1 MVDINNFFDGIDTA
15 RIRRAREL
23 WEIKRICGSLGISDP
38 EGINSKATIVLCYAA
53 WEGFYNDCVEVYF
66 QFLRDRGGRVRDT
79 DWMLLIAAFSRDFDS
94 LRDKHHSAHAR
105 REFIKNLQTRLNC
118 GFDALDQRRIGS
130 QSNLDFACLSYNYDI
145 LRFDLSSLQKHR
157 IRLDKELVGWRNGVA
172 HGGAPDL
179 SALDVFNHVDF
190 TSELLVSIAD
200 RFQHAIL
207 ERGFWCR

>member
-1 MVDINNFFDGIDTA
+1 M
-15 RIRRAREL
+15 
-23 WEIKRICGSLGISDP
+23 
-38 EGINSKATIVLCYAA
+38 IVLKSISNFCG
-53 WEGFYNDCVEVYF
+53 E
-66 QFLRDRGGRVRDT
+66 RGGRVRDT

-94 LRDKHHSAHAR
+94 LRDKHHSANAR

-130 QSNLDFACLSYNYDI
+130 QSNLDFAGLSYNYDI
-145 LRFDLSSLQKHR
+145 LRFDRSSLQKHR

-200 RFQHAIL
+200 RFPARDTGETIDYAPKGVIFPL
-207 ERGFWCR
+207 KRVLSS